1 MHSYLEEEEVSMKN
15 VLGFKSIKSKLLFAF
30 SIVIALVILL
40 GLYNVWVINKSN
52 AEAKNIVETELP
64 MLIANEEL
72 ALSMANRIATARGY
86 VLYGWDFKDRF
97 NDYTEIGK
105 QNEEVIRGIRV
116 SDEFEKIMER
126 TIEWRQQVAAEV
138 FDEYD
143 KGNEEQ
149 ALKNLAAIDDTA
161 REIMAAYEQMA
172 KESQQIIND
181 IEAEIV
187 ASGESTLF
195 VVSGITILVII
206 ISIIAAFFTSSIIS
220 KPIKMVMDR
229 MVLIAK
235 GDLSSKP
242 LETNAQDEVG
252 QLVVATNEM
261 SAQINEILL
270 GTLQIAHQ
278 VNQRSANLTEATG
291 AVSDSSNQIAAT
303 MEQLA
308 AGSEA
313 QAHTASNMA
322 EMVGN
327 FFEDVQNANAAGGE
341 VATASNTVLERT
353 AAGNTMMTSSVEQM
367 DAIYQIVNESVKEI
381 QNLDNQTKEIS
392 ELVIVISEIA
402 EQTNL
407 LALNAAIEAA
417 RAGEEGKGFAVV
429 AEEVK
434 KLAEQVATSV
444 REITTIVDTVQEG
457 SSSAVRA
464 LETGYTHVKDG
475 QDKIANTG
483 HIFEEITNLVT
494 NMNKLTDTMSADL
507 NSIEAV
513 GSKLTEGVT
522 EVASIAEESAAGVE
536 ETTASVEQ
544 TTFQI
549 ETISGSAEELAQL
562 SADLESSVNQFTIA
576 DSGQQK

>member
-1 MHSYLEEEEVSMKN
+1 MFNL
-15 VLGFKSIKSKLLFAF
+15 KSIKAKLLFAF

-40 GLYNVWVINKSN
+40 GVYNIWVINKSN
-52 AEAKNIVETELP
+52 NEARNIVENELP
-64 MLIANEEL
+64 MLIAHEQL
-72 ALSMANRIATARGY
+72 AYSMANRIGTARGY
-86 VLYGWDFKDRF
+86 VLFGGDFKDRF
-97 NDYTEIGK
+97 NEYTELGK
-105 QNEEVIRGIRV
+105 LNEEVVRGIHA
-116 SDEFEKIMER
+116 SDEFNEIMDR
-126 TIEWRQQVAAEV
+126 TITWRQQIAAEV

-143 KGNEEQ
+143 KGNQEQ
-149 ALKNLAAIDDTA
+149 ALENLAASAEDA
-161 REIMAAYEQMA
+161 REIMAAYEKMA
-172 KESQQIIND
+172 LDSQQVINE
-181 IEAEIV
+181 IEEEIV
-187 ASGESTLF
+187 KNGERTLV
-195 VVSGITILVII
+195 VVSGITILVVVV
-206 ISIIAAFFTSSIIS
+206 SIIAAFVTSSMIS
-220 KPIKMVMDR
+220 TPIKRVMDR

-235 GDLSSKP
+235 GDLSGKP
-242 LETNAQDEVG
+242 LDTKAQDEVG

-261 SAQINEILL
+261 SAQINGILA

-278 VNQRSANLTEATG
+278 VNERSTSLTEATG
-291 AVSDSSNQIAAT
+291 VVSDSSNQIAAT

-341 VATASNTVLERT
+341 VAAASNTVLERT

-367 DAIYQIVNESVKEI
+367 NAIHQIVNESVNEI
-381 QNLDNQTKEIS
+381 KNLDNQTKEIS
-392 ELVIVISEIA
+392 QLVTVISEIA

-444 REITTIVDTVQEG
+444 RGITTIVDAVQEG

-464 LETGYTHVKDG
+464 LETGYAHVTDG
-475 QDKIANTG
+475 QEKIANTG
-483 HIFEEITNLVT
+483 DIFGEITNLIT

-507 NSIEAV
+507 NNIEAV
-513 GSKLTEGVT
+513 GSRLTEGVT
-522 EVASIAEESAAGVE
+522 EVASIAQESAAGVE
-536 ETTASVEQ
+536 ETTASIEQ
-544 TTFQI
+544 SSFQI
-549 ETISGSAEELAQL
+549 ETISRGAEELAQL
-562 SADLESSVNQFTIA
+562 SADLESSVNQFTIV
-576 DSGQQK
+576 DSEQK